1 MKESK
6 ANPQLNYRIEKAIQ
20 DEFKRICD
28 EQAADPGKLI
38 KKFMLE
44 YIEKNKKPQE

>member
-1 MKESK
+1 MAKT
-6 ANPQLNYRIEKAIQ
+6 NPQLWYRIEKDIQ
-20 DEFKRICD
+20 DEYKRICD

-44 YIEKNKKPQE
+44 YIEKNKKPHE